1 MGVTGV
7 VSFFLCHF
15 EDGFFLQHLTF
26 AWGNCRT
33 TTVLAWRSQPY
44 FLLSPHRLL
53 LLSFLN
59 SPAAVCLCVNTSP
72 SVCLSRGDRRGS
84 LGSQDYIH
92 KTNDGD
98 CLLLFGL
105 LASCWKNKRP
115 LYTFPPCVAAPLVSH
130 LVEKGPLFLLNLIA
144 LRSWRKTEIMKRDPT
159 FSNRY
164 IYCNYRWSI
173 PASNFVTKTE
183 TVIFQ
188 FRYYIICVR
197 VSSVQTLKV

>member
-1 MGVTGV
+1 MWRLLVANLAWLLPCSSSGRYGSSLLFP
-7 VSFFLCHF
+7 VSLWRRI
-15 EDGFFLQHLTF
+15 FLQHLTF

-44 FLLSPHRLL
+44 VLLSPHRLL

-59 SPAAVCLCVNTSP
+59 SPAAVCLCVTTSP

-130 LVEKGPLFLLNLIA
+130 LVEKGPRFLLNLIA
-144 LRSWRKTEIMKRDPT
+144 LRSWKKKQKLWSATPHFQTGI
-159 FSNRY
+159 Y
-164 IYCNYRWSI
+164 I
-173 PASNFVTKTE
+173 VT
-183 TVIFQ
+183 IGDRFLL
-188 FRYYIICVR
+188 RI
-197 VSSVQTLKV
+197 S